1 MPALYTGGTSGEHSG
16 RISGAGLPAGGP
28 QRQTK
33 PPLARGPYARGVG
46 TRLSNRALTPGPSP
60 GAGGDGRGGPASSAI
75 LSPVPVRTEQRE
87 GRMADLEQLLISTS
101 RTFALAIP
109 LLPEPTR
116 LEVTLSYLLF
126 RVADTFEDAAS
137 WPRSLRVEALARFD
151 ELLANPGRE
160 EIEEVSRRW
169 AEEVPCE
176 QLGYQ
181 ELLAALPFVL
191 DSFFALSPEA
201 VAMIREHVLR
211 TSRGMAGFVSRT
223 DDHGELRLRDVPDLQ
238 AYCYVVAGIVGEL
251 LTELF
256 LLGRPHLDAVALPLR
271 ERSRGFGEGLQ
282 LVNILKDSAADA
294 TEGRRY
300 LPDGVDRVEVMALA
314 RRDLQEAREYVLT
327 LQSAGA
333 ERGLVAFVALPV
345 RLATA
350 TLDRIEQAGPGS
362 KLTRP
367 EVYAIVQGMN
377 RALDQGEPAVG

>member
-1 MPALYTGGTSGEHSG
+1 
-16 RISGAGLPAGGP
+16 
-28 QRQTK
+28 
-33 PPLARGPYARGVG
+33 
-46 TRLSNRALTPGPSP
+46 
-60 GAGGDGRGGPASSAI
+60 
-75 LSPVPVRTEQRE
+75 
-87 GRMADLEQLLISTS
+87 MADLEQLLISTS

-116 LEVTLSYLLF
+116 QEVTLSYLLF

-137 WPRSLRVEALARFD
+137 WPRALRVEALARFD
-151 ELLANPGRE
+151 ELLENPGSA

-176 QLGYQ
+176 QPGYR

-223 DDHGELRLRDVPDLQ
+223 DDHGELRLRDVQDLQ

-282 LVNILKDSAADA
+282 LVNILKDSASDA

-300 LPDGVDRVEVMALA
+300 LPDGVDRAEVMTLA

-327 LQSAGA
+327 LQHAGA

-345 RLATA
+345 RLAA
-350 TLDRIEQAGPGS
+350 ASLDRIEQAGPGS

-377 RALDQGEPAVG
+377 RALDHGEPAVG

>member
-1 MPALYTGGTSGEHSG
+1 
-16 RISGAGLPAGGP
+16 
-28 QRQTK
+28 
-33 PPLARGPYARGVG
+33 
-46 TRLSNRALTPGPSP
+46 
-60 GAGGDGRGGPASSAI
+60 
-75 LSPVPVRTEQRE
+75 
-87 GRMADLEQLLISTS
+87 MADLETLLIATS

-137 WPRSLRVEALARFD
+137 WPRALRIEALARFD
-151 ELLANPGRE
+151 ALIADPDRD
-160 EIEEVSRRW
+160 EIAAISRRW

-176 QLGYQ
+176 QIGYR
-181 ELLAALPFVL
+181 ELLAGLPAVL
-191 DSFFALSPEA
+191 DAFLALAPGA
-201 VAMIREHVLR
+201 VALIREHVLR
-211 TSRGMAGFVSRT
+211 TSRGMAGFVARTT
-223 DDHGELRLRDVPDLQ
+223 DDGELRLRDVPDLQ

-256 LLGRPHLDAVALPLR
+256 LLGRPRLEPVAARLR
-271 ERSRGFGEGLQ
+271 ERSRAFGEGLQ
-282 LVNILKDSAADA
+282 LVNILKDSASDA

-300 LPDGVDRVEVMALA
+300 LPDGVDRAEVMALA
-314 RRDLQEAREYVLT
+314 RRDLQAAREYVLA

-333 ERGLVAFVALPV
+333 ERGLVAFNALPV

-350 TLDRIEQAGPGS
+350 SLDRVEQAGPGS

-377 RALDQGEPAVG
+377 RALDQGEPAVA